1 MLPKLP
7 GLKAAA
13 FCKRITLFS
22 EMFVAFDETNKK
34 DEANCVIWRG
44 SIKGRSTIDVP
55 STYAKLYQSEA
66 VEIKDFQV
74 AIRKILTKM
83 PSPTT
88 KSKKLNRHALFLK
101 ERHDKNQTIMKKCF
115 A

>member
-7 GLKAAA
+7 GLKTVA

-22 EMFVAFDETNKK
+22 EMFVAFGETSKK
-34 DEANCVIWRG
+34 DEANGVIWRG

-66 VEIKDFQV
+66 VEIKDF
-74 AIRKILTKM
+74 
-83 PSPTT
+83 
-88 KSKKLNRHALFLK
+88 
-101 ERHDKNQTIMKKCF
+101 
-115 A
+115 